1 MWIIIA
7 IIAIFSVV
15 SLLVFPKWKGF
26 FFAGSGGFLILNL
39 FLSMFFLS
47 KRITKANYNIRIQ
60 IEADRTSPVL
70 V

>member
-39 FLSMFFLS
+39 FLSMFFI

>member
-1 MWIIIA
+1 MTQKKTIFTIMWIIIA

-39 FLSMFFLS
+39 FLSMFFI
-47 KRITKANYNIRIQ
+47 KKNYKG
-60 IEADRTSPVL
+60 
-70 V
+70 

>member
-1 MWIIIA
+1 MTQKKTIFTVMWIIIA

-39 FLSMFFLS
+39 FLSMFFI
-47 KRITKANYNIRIQ
+47 KKNYKG
-60 IEADRTSPVL
+60 
-70 V
+70 